1 MAAMTYFSDRV
12 VSANKL
18 IIAAAVLYAGALT
31 FAHAA
36 SLPAYD
42 PYGAQARIAEEQADA
57 ADPQID
63 AIKDRSL
70 KMYWK
75 CVGDFADAV
84 HRNYGRPTDLEAAQK
99 SVGPQCNRMAMGTS
113 KTRCSYTRLA
123 VPQPSAKLCE
133 RMPIEPPTPEP
144 QRCKRRRMTPTTRK
158 RSGERKQA
166 DQPCHALSLPVG
178 SAPIRIERRP
188 SEARSQGPASDRG
201 SRQDDRGTGALA
213 QARHVAADMVPP
225 PSRKTPERS
234 KPVAAAPLSF
244 H

>member
-63 AIKDRSL
+63 AIKDQSL

-99 SVGPQCNRMAMGTS
+99 SVGPQCNRMAMGNLKNQVFLY
-113 KTRCSYTRLA
+113 KTRRAAAQREALRTDADRAADARAAAVQKAENDAYDAEAIRRAEAGGPAVPCTFTPGRLCSY
-123 VPQPSAKLCE
+123 P
-133 RMPIEPPTPEP
+133 
-144 QRCKRRRMTPTTRK
+144 
-158 RSGERKQA
+158 
-166 DQPCHALSLPVG
+166 H
-178 SAPIRIERRP
+178 
-188 SEARSQGPASDRG
+188 
-201 SRQDDRGTGALA
+201 
-213 QARHVAADMVPP
+213 
-225 PSRKTPERS
+225 
-234 KPVAAAPLSF
+234 
-244 H
+244 

>member
-63 AIKDRSL
+63 AIKDQSL

-99 SVGPQCNRMAMGTS
+99 SVGPQCNRMAMGNLKNQVFLYKTS
-113 KTRCSYTRLA
+113 PCRSPARS
-123 VPQPSAKLCE
+123 SANGC
-133 RMPIEPPTPEP
+133 
-144 QRCKRRRMTPTTRK
+144 
-158 RSGERKQA
+158 RSSR
-166 DQPCHALSLPVG
+166 
-178 SAPIRIERRP
+178 RRP
-188 SEARSQGPASDRG
+188 SRS
-201 SRQDDRGTGALA
+201 GA
-213 QARHVAADMVPP
+213 
-225 PSRKTPERS
+225 KGGE
-234 KPVAAAPLSF
+234 
-244 H
+244 